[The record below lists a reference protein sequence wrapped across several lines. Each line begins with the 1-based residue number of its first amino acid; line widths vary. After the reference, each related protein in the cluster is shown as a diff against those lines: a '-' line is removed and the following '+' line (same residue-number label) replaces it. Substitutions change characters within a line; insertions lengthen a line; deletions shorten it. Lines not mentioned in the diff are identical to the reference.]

1 MNILTISDT
10 HDRISHIEKV
20 LEETKTRDIGMIIHC
35 GDLVEPETLSAF
47 KNVKV
52 PIYYVFGNNEGREE
66 EIVKTCEKMGINYFL
81 DMGEF
86 VVDGRKI
93 VITHYPK
100 VAKSL
105 AAFGNFDLILFGH
118 SHNRYKEQLPN
129 GGWYVNPGN
138 LAGLRE
144 DAHYAIYDTTAH
156 SVEIIKLQA
165 RITHYHFD
173 D

>member
-1 MNILTISDT
+1 MNILIISDT
-10 HDRISHIEKV
+10 HDRTDHIKKV
-20 LEETKTRDIGMIIHC
+20 LEQTKEDSIETIIHC
-35 GDLVEPETLSAF
+35 GDLVEPETLAAF
-47 KNVKV
+47 ENVEV

-66 EIVKTCEKMGINYFL
+66 AIVQTCERMGIHYFL
-81 DMGEF
+81 DLGEF
-86 VVDGRKI
+86 IVEGRKI

-118 SHNRYKEQLPN
+118 SHNRYKEKLPN

-144 DAHYAIYDTTAH
+144 EAYYAIYDTIAH
-156 SVEIIKLQA
+156 TVDIRKLQT
-165 RITHYHFD
+165 RITHFHFEE
-173 D
+173 